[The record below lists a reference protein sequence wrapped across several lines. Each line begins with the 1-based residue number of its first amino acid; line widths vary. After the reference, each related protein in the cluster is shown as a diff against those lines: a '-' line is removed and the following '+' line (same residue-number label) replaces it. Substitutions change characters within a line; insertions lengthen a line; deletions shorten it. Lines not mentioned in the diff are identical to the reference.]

1 MRHFGKHQSCPPPA
15 FTFPDL
21 REFTTAFFSGFFIL
35 FQLLFLFSGGTMSV
49 HTVKPYR
56 EFKTAALNRYPGFH
70 SFATS
75 VLLHG
80 ITCCYVALPAPS
92 SSLKASFN
100 IMPKKPPYLDFCGYF
115 GFSACQSCLLPAPP
129 SLGDHTGNQSSF
141 LQEWD
146 EDSVAPALLSSALGI
161 GDQDGGLAL
170 ITSV

>member
-21 REFTTAFFSGFFIL
+21 REFTTAFFNGFFIL
-35 FQLLFLFSGGTMSV
+35 FQLLFLFPGGTMSV
-49 HTVKPYR
+49 HTIKPYR

-100 IMPKKPPYLDFCGYF
+100 IMPKKPHTWIFVGILAFLPARA
-115 GFSACQSCLLPAPP
+115 ACCLHLLPWVTTLEIRAASCRNGMRTAWLQLCSPLP
-129 SLGDHTGNQSSF
+129 LG
-141 LQEWD
+141 
-146 EDSVAPALLSSALGI
+146 
-161 GDQDGGLAL
+161 
-170 ITSV
+170 